1 MVSSLS
7 QKETDLPGGLNPGPP
22 GWKPS
27 TLAHSPTDLLLSD
40 PAVSKTICAAA
51 VTDWVGK
58 CLSEWP
64 GQ

>member
-27 TLAHSPTDLLLSD
+27 ALAPSPTDLLSD
-40 PAVSKTICAAA
+40 PTANKTI
-51 VTDWVGK
+51 
-58 CLSEWP
+58 
-64 GQ
+64 